1 MSALAQLLSFLTF
14 APVATSS
21 SPYIRSIHLPT
32 SQMHTEPVSS
42 IYYQSRFFI
51 TGTDIIRALLFRFKV
66 LNISIGSMKKFE
78 EGVFSD
84 LRNLK
89 VGVGCQL
96 EEPRSPFLVQL
107 HELGCI
113 RTQKKQKVFF
123 WECVNHEY
131 LFQEALGRER
141 KRQSGGN
148 GQDGVMLM
156 DGGEWQSMIGLWE
169 AHVPLKVT
177 VNPLTLTAM
186 EPKWSAD
193 GVDPALLHAASPLK
207 GMVPLMRMTNAS
219 KGWMGHSRSSSAAS
233 SSIFSRP
240 GTPMVGPSTPSNLGS
255 SLPYSM
261 HHLLNQGSMSTPSL
275 WNDEAIAAVTF
286 EVLKNSP
293 ELFATTTESDPML
306 EYSNWLASVNNT
318 PSDSLL
324 SSDAQSVYSALSM
337 LEESAIQQLDTSNS
351 LFDGIDFDQQEY
363 DIAATNLLFTNLI
376 NTSDAASKKR
386 ERSNTATSAK
396 SAKRF
401 QPYNL
406 VKGH

>member
-14 APVATSS
+14 VPVANSS
-21 SPYIRSIHLPT
+21 SPYIRSIQLPT
-32 SQMHTEPVSS
+32 SQIHTEPVSC

-51 TGTDIIRALLFRFKV
+51 TGTDIIRALLFRFRV
-66 LNISIGSMKKFE
+66 LNISIGSLKKFE
-78 EGVFSD
+78 EGIFSD

-89 VGVGCQL
+89 VGAGCQL

-141 KRQSGGN
+141 KRQVGVN
-148 GQDGVMLM
+148 GQEVMLM
-156 DGGEWQSMIGLWE
+156 DGAEWQSMIGLWE
-169 AHVPLKVT
+169 AHIPLKVT
-177 VNPLTLTAM
+177 VSPLALPNV
-186 EPKWSAD
+186 EPKWSTD

-207 GMVPLMRMTNAS
+207 APLMRVTNAS
-219 KGWMGHSRSSSAAS
+219 KGWMMGHSRSSSAS

-240 GTPMVGPSTPSNLGS
+240 GTPMVGPSTPSNNFGS
-255 SLPYSM
+255 ALPVSM
-261 HHLLNQGSMSTPSL
+261 HHLLNQGNNTGTPSL
-275 WNDEAIAAVTF
+275 WDDEAIAAVTF

-293 ELFATTTESDPML
+293 ELFTTTITEPDLML
-306 EYSNWLASVNNT
+306 DYSNWLASVSNT

-337 LEESAIQQLDTSNS
+337 LEESAIQQLDASNS

-363 DIAATNLLFTNLI
+363 DIAAANLLFTNLI

-386 ERSNTATSAK
+386 ERSSTTTSSK